1 MSRSNKC
8 HQHHIVNRFR
18 LTNFPDDFSSMEI
31 LQCRVNDGDEANIG
45 AIADV
50 VVDEELEVGDVEE
63 GQTLRRFYSSFI

>member
-1 MSRSNKC
+1 MCQDRINAT
-8 HQHHIVNRFR
+8 NTTL
-18 LTNFPDDFSSMEI
+18 LTDLDFPDDFSSMEI

-50 VVDEELEVGDVEE
+50 VVDEELEVRDVEE